1 MVNIPPLVFF
11 YWAAKI
17 GGEIQMEK
25 LSQKEFGPD
34 GYWDWI
40 CRNGVL
46 RFANMFTGIVE
57 TQGIIKKMIEKGANK
72 TFWVKSPISSKL
84 KPEQSVAHD
93 GTCLTVEEV
102 KGGQHR
108 VTAIAETLTK
118 TTLGDW
124 QKGTTINLERC
135 LKINDRL
142 DGHFVQGHVD
152 GSAICIDKKEK
163 GGSWV
168 FSFQFLSKFAI
179 LIIEK
184 GSISIN
190 GISLTIFNVTV
201 DTFDVA
207 IIPYTFEH
215 TNMNLVKPGQK
226 VNIEFDM
233 LGKYINRK
241 LSLSK

>member
-1 MVNIPPLVFF
+1 
-11 YWAAKI
+11 
-17 GGEIQMEK
+17 MEK
-25 LSQKEFGPD
+25 LSQKEFGPNS
-34 GYWDWI
+34 YRVWI
-40 CRNGVL
+40 CPFRL
-46 RFANMFTGIVE
+46 LSFANMFTGIVE
-57 TQGIIKKMIEKGANK
+57 TQGIIKKAIENGRNR
-72 TFWVKSPISSKL
+72 TFWIKSPISSKL
-84 KPEQSVAHD
+84 KPDQSVAHD
-93 GTCLTVEEV
+93 GACLTVEEV
-102 KGGQHR
+102 KGNQHR
-108 VTAIAETLTK
+108 VTAIAETLSK

-152 GSAICIDKKEK
+152 TSAICINKKEK
-163 GGSWV
+163 DGSLE
-168 FSFQFLSKFAI
+168 FSFQFPPEFAT

-190 GISLTIFNVTV
+190 GISLTIFDVSKT
-201 DTFDVA
+201 TFDVA

-215 TNMNLVKPGQK
+215 TNMSLLKPGQK

-241 LSLSK
+241 LLFPQNFSPSI